1 MAFDLKTF
9 VKEQWDRFRG
19 GDASI
24 SMGQWQP
31 SAGLLALL
39 NRPELV
45 VGIIPSIPDY
55 ISDLTPLSTEE
66 ISEEAN
72 ELLGL
77 EAGTLTAEN
86 LGVFLGYVRDETPE
100 AFNSVLAEL
109 TGTTPLQVYQAVYDY
124 SSGKAL
130 ESLGI
135 DAVPTNTTD
144 PNWEIYF
151 RELQGIMG
159 AGGRTRREAAEDY
172 FRQNGYE
179 PSNAELEEVLS
190 GDDYPTRESIGAYVD
205 PRQVTNDEVIERL
218 ERLGVDVEA
227 QAEAAGQTPEE
238 YAEQIKESMP
248 PGDGSEAAFD
258 ESMIMSLTSTA
269 AGSGSFKESIT
280 KLATGVRNILFGTG
294 PGGRPKT
301 WLEILEE
308 QIERKYFPNEFD
320 LPGFPLEIVFE
331 PGGASPSNPTGA
343 LVRANVK
350 IPVPLPVNG
359 PPIVIPLFDENG
371 TYIGPSTPSGL
382 LIDPE
387 TGIITQVKEG
397 IEQTVAQVT
406 GEAVQ
411 ILGAA
416 GDVVRS
422 FPLWML
428 ENPDWKE
435 GDPNPFEIEVDENG
449 DIAPQVDENGTAA
462 TGFDP
467 ETGLPVYEQLDEDPD
482 GSQTRSPY
490 DEGQEAADEFY
501 GNFPDSAITPE
512 DLEAQKEE
520 ILDTLGAQ
528 LTDLGI
534 AVEDVEAI
542 LGNIETQLEDVATV
556 EDLDNLRTQINTDL
570 EEDLADLG
578 LDIEEVQDVVDTIS
592 EDVDAL
598 ATELEGVDEAI
609 ETLSGDVTALGES
622 LDTRIEAL
630 IEAGATQSEAIEQ
643 AISDLASDLGTTEE
657 NILEQLGTTEANLAA
672 DIAAVSG
679 DVTALGESLDTRIDE
694 LIEAGATQSEAIEQ
708 AISDLASDL
717 GTTEENILEQL
728 GTTEANLSAQI
739 DTTNEN
745 IATLSEL
752 VTLYAD
758 QGFEN
763 DEALAQ
769 AIADL
774 SDQLGTTEEGL
785 LETLGETEE
794 TLMSAIAEVNENIA
808 GVSEQIDLTNV
819 NINDLNELVTFY
831 ADQGL
836 ENDEA
841 LAQAI
846 SDLSGRLDTTEENL
860 LTVLGETEESI
871 LDAVAI
877 ANENIAATNANILTL
892 NELVVQ
898 YEADGKSR
906 DEALNLA
913 INDLSDQLGITADTL
928 LESIGET
935 EETILTRIEESD
947 DNTDEYLTYISNI
960 IGVPVSEITQ
970 EDVDGIVGLLGEE
983 EAITD
988 INNDIRL
995 YDANFDGV
1003 INDVDIGLLQGF
1015 VDAGVEGVGEIPATG
1030 LYADAAQRQLEL
1042 QGYIDDSDKIT
1053 RGLIEQ
1059 EGKDTRQLVGQTALV
1074 NALASSGDLG
1084 GTRVDVST
1092 PDPARINYIYDFSDI
1107 FATPQQKGLFPS
1119 PYGGPQRAQQ
1129 QQIAQRRGIMS
1140 GPMQIGGTSRGP
1152 LQIGGMAQGGKV
1164 DYDFTDEIMQI
1175 MSYGD
1180 NQ

>member
-416 GDVVRS
+416 GDVIRS
-422 FPLWML
+422 FPLGLL

-467 ETGLPVYEQLDEDPD
+467 ETGLPVYEQPEDPD
-482 GSQTRSPY
+482 GPQTRSPY
-490 DEGQEAADEFY
+490 DEGAEAADEFY

-657 NILEQLGTTEANLAA
+657 NILEQLGTTEANL
-672 DIAAVSG
+672 
-679 DVTALGESLDTRIDE
+679 
-694 LIEAGATQSEAIEQ
+694 
-708 AISDLASDL
+708 
-717 GTTEENILEQL
+717 
-728 GTTEANLSAQI
+728 SAQI

-819 NINDLNELVTFY
+819 NINDLNALVTFY

>member
-130 ESLGI
+130 ESLGL

-205 PRQVTNDEVIERL
+205 PRQVKNDEVIERL

-416 GDVVRS
+416 GDVIRS
-422 FPLWML
+422 FPLGLL

-657 NILEQLGTTEANLAA
+657 NILEQLGTTEANL
-672 DIAAVSG
+672 
-679 DVTALGESLDTRIDE
+679 
-694 LIEAGATQSEAIEQ
+694 
-708 AISDLASDL
+708 
-717 GTTEENILEQL
+717 
-728 GTTEANLSAQI
+728 SAQI

-819 NINDLNELVTFY
+819 NINDLNALVTFY